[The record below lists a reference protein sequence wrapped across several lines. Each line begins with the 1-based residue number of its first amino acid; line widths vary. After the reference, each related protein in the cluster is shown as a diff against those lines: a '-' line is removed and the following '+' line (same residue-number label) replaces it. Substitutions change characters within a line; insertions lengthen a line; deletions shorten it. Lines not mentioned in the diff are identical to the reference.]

1 MKVLHMFM
9 FNPNLIL
16 PKSVLCLIKLRV
28 IEVFVCFMI
37 YRTAMTMF
45 PRIVA
50 HLALLTGAV
59 VMATEQCQYCA
70 PDQQCWPSFQQL
82 VDFNKTLDGY
92 ALYPSQPEYRYSTLK
107 LVLSGHSK

>member
-1 MKVLHMFM
+1 MFHDLH
-9 FNPNLIL
+9 
-16 PKSVLCLIKLRV
+16 
-28 IEVFVCFMI
+28 
-37 YRTAMTMF
+37 TAMTMF

-107 LVLSGHSK
+107 LVLSGHSKRPSKLVFNIDYRLMQVNFFAFCNTFGLL